1 MKSFICVLS
10 SSLLLVF
17 QSFSQGSVEIIRD
30 PRVDNLVRKQGE
42 IIPPAIA
49 PQINGYR
56 VQLFFDSNKTLVDQA
71 RVKFVSQFPKID
83 TYIIYNAPNYFLKV
97 GDFRNEMEADRIKQ
111 EVTSQ
116 FPTSFVVKEKVNLPR
131 ID

>member
-10 SSLLLVF
+10 TSLLVVF

-30 PRVDNLVRKQGE
+30 TRVDNLVRKQSE
-42 IIPPAIA
+42 IIPPATA

-71 RVKFVSQFPKID
+71 RIKFVSQFPKID

-97 GDFRNEMEADRIKQ
+97 GDFRTEMEADRIKQ

>member
-10 SSLLLVF
+10 SSLLVVF
-17 QSFSQGSVEIIRD
+17 QSHSQGSVEIIRD

-71 RVKFVSQFPKID
+71 RIKFVSQFPKID

-97 GDFRNEMEADRIKQ
+97 GDFRTEMEADRIKQ

>member
-1 MKSFICVLS
+1 MKLFTCILS
-10 SSLLLVF
+10 SGVLISLN
-17 QSFSQGSVEIIRD
+17 SFSQGSVEIIRD

-56 VQLFFDSNKTLVDQA
+56 VQLFFDSNKALVDQA
-71 RVKFVSQFPKID
+71 RIKFVSRFPKID

-97 GDFRNEMEADRIKQ
+97 GDFRTEMEADRIKQ
-111 EVTSQ
+111 EVTSD

-131 ID
+131 VD

>member
-10 SSLLLVF
+10 TSLLVVF

-30 PRVDNLVRKQGE
+30 PRVDNLVRKQSE
-42 IIPPAIA
+42 IIPPATA

-71 RVKFVSQFPKID
+71 RIKFVSQFPKID

-97 GDFRNEMEADRIKQ
+97 GDFRTEMEADRIKQ

>member
-97 GDFRNEMEADRIKQ
+97 GDFRTEMEADRIKQ